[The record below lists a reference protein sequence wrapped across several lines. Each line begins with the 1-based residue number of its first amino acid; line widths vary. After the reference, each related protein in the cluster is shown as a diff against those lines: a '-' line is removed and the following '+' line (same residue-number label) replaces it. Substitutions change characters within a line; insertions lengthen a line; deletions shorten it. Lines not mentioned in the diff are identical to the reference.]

1 MLGSQRRAGRPAS
14 HRSRQPRPAQQ
25 DSLDLPPYEPPTCPL
40 SDDHKRQ
47 LNDFCTGRLND
58 TYEKQIAQSA
68 QLLSQTVYGI
78 NERVTNRKKTAAQ
91 NAERAAKRKHGGD
104 EGEGDDEAAVAAER
118 AEADVRELEDEV
130 LDLATQI
137 EEAMR
142 QALDMQATLEDEKST
157 LRTLPELVTARQQ
170 SVAEQA
176 QQDREADEDDADPPE
191 VPGVPILDVLKEACR
206 AKAAE
211 YDALPPY
218 NKYAVNNKY
227 IDFRQ
232 SWHEGLYQNPDDI
245 PLPDAT
251 RWFDRDGRP
260 RLETR
265 KDEQRGDA
273 GEDEDMDGD
282 EDDDI
287 QIAREKRSFR
297 CPLSLA
303 VIREPYTCR
312 LCKHFFE
319 KSAITEYIKGGNGRG
334 RSAKCPVSGCH
345 VEVSPYSCTIYPIT
359 LHKQLTDTPRQAM
372 TLQDLYFDE
381 ALLRRIKRAEQA
393 EREAE
398 ARSSDQEDEDDET
411 IRDDTEEGD
420 SRVSRASRASTAK
433 RVKTE
438 RRAADEVEADDDGSA

>member
-1 MLGSQRRAGRPAS
+1 ME
-14 HRSRQPRPAQQ
+14 
-25 DSLDLPPYEPPTCPL
+25 LPPYEPPTCPL

-68 QLLSQTVYGI
+68 KLLSQSVYGI

-104 EGEGDDEAAVAAER
+104 DGEGDDEAAAAAER
-118 AEADVRELEDEV
+118 AEGEVRELEDEV

-157 LRTLPELVTARQQ
+157 LRELPELVTARQQ
-170 SVAEQA
+170 SVVEQA
-176 QQDREADEDDADPPE
+176 QQDREAEEDEAEPPE
-191 VPGVPILDVLKEACR
+191 VPGVPTLDLLREVCG

-211 YDALPPY
+211 YDGMTPY
-218 NKYAVNNKY
+218 DKYAINNKY
-227 IDFRQ
+227 IDFKQ

-265 KDEQRGDA
+265 RDEQRAEA

-319 KSAITEYIKGGNGRG
+319 KNAITEYIKGPNGRG
-334 RSAKCPVSGCH
+334 RSAQCPVSGCH
-345 VEVSPYSCTIYPIT
+345 VEVSPPGRS
-359 LHKQLTDTPRQAM
+359 LHSI
-372 TLQDLYFDE
+372 
-381 ALLRRIKRAEQA
+381 ALDK
-393 EREAE
+393 
-398 ARSSDQEDEDDET
+398 
-411 IRDDTEEGD
+411 
-420 SRVSRASRASTAK
+420 
-433 RVKTE
+433 
-438 RRAADEVEADDDGSA
+438 